1 MKSKE
6 EIKKYFENG
15 DKPTQE
21 QFWEWQ
27 DSYWHK
33 DEKLPADK
41 IDYNFSEKA
50 DLIDGKVPASQL
62 PSQVN
67 DVIEFTDLASFPVV
81 GEFSKLYV
89 ALDSNKL
96 YRWSGSIYIGINQG
110 DFVPLSGTEA
120 GKPVTGDIE
129 LNAGVNI
136 IKKGGIDD
144 ATNYGMQM
152 SDYSGLSLYAEDF
165 SNIAL
170 NQNGF
175 SASVTNNTETKTFSL
190 NQNTQTLETNASMKF
205 DFSNSI
211 EGNLDEATITQ
222 YGGFKYERSSGKFAV
237 LSEGFVTAQNQT
249 DLIMMNVDNGL
260 YANKYYLPDND
271 KYYVQAK
278 YVNDNFLKLSGT
290 DYNNPI
296 TGQLEFENF
305 IDCFWKNSDGKRMCF
320 SFQDN
325 SFSVY
330 APDDESNYGKEI
342 QINPD
347 GGISSTEDYSGT
359 NNELAFVQKKYVDNN
374 VNLQSVLNAGN
385 YASGSNDNNSIKADP
400 NSEFSVYIENQDNNE
415 SSSVVIT
422 PESLTFQKNYDSNT
436 LGSGFSIEKGG
447 VKYLEDYSQ
456 RPEFTDRSLI
466 DKGYVYDN
474 FLPLQGTSTENP
486 ITGNVKLQVPSRSSI
501 TIGTE
506 QGSGLEFHAANL
518 VTLTS
523 GTVSGRTSYFSVSS
537 NYTTLGYSSPDFE
550 EKRILLHNTGIFI
563 KGLEETTDDLKYVV
577 VDAITDKVSY
587 KTLFGKATLP
597 NMMSIG
603 ELETSEVFGNIRWQS
618 QGDYAF
624 IKLELNGYIGADD
637 NVSFD
642 LTGLSLKGASIVK
655 TFLTN
660 SASTSYQYKDFV
672 IDAGGSTIRIRNI
685 GTLSNVQISEVL
697 TFEVGVDAPAR

>member
-190 NQNTQTLETNASMKF
+190 NQNTQTLETNASIKF

-422 PESLTFQKNYDSNT
+422 PESLAFQKNYDSNA
-436 LGSGFSIEKGG
+436 LGSGFTIEKGG

-466 DKGYVYDN
+466 DKGYAHSK
-474 FLPLQGTSTENP
+474 FLSAEYGFSGDLSNS
-486 ITGNVKLQVPSRSSI
+486 GN
-501 TIGTE
+501 
-506 QGSGLEFHAANL
+506 SGN
-518 VTLTS
+518 
-523 GTVSGRTSYFSVSS
+523 
-537 NYTTLGYSSPDFE
+537 
-550 EKRILLHNTGIFI
+550 
-563 KGLEETTDDLKYVV
+563 
-577 VDAITDKVSY
+577 
-587 KTLFGKATLP
+587 
-597 NMMSIG
+597 
-603 ELETSEVFGNIRWQS
+603 SEVAGEIKWQS
-618 QGDYAF
+618 QGNFAF
-624 IKLELNGYIGADD
+624 VKLILFGFIAEDD
-637 NVSFD
+637 FVFFD
-642 LTGLSLKGASIVK
+642 ISGLSLKGASIVK

>member
-89 ALDSNKL
+89 ALNTNKL
-96 YRWSGSIYIGINQG
+96 YRWSGSTYVDINQG
-110 DFVPLSGTEA
+110 DFVPLSGTETD
-120 GKPVTGDIE
+120 KPVTGDIE
-129 LNAGVNI
+129 LDNESKNIYIKGKAQGSYISFYDDGVISIN
-136 IKKGGIDD
+136 GTSGSNVDVAGIDI
-144 ATNYGMQM
+144 YGK
-152 SDYSGLSLYAEDF
+152 LST
-165 SNIAL
+165 SK
-170 NQNGF
+170 G
-175 SASVTNNTETKTFSL
+175 
-190 NQNTQTLETNASMKF
+190 
-205 DFSNSI
+205 I
-211 EGNLDEATITQ
+211 EGSFYYGDNYLDNS
-222 YGGFKYERSSGKFAV
+222 F
-237 LSEGFVTAQNQT
+237 
-249 DLIMMNVDNGL
+249 
-260 YANKYYLPDND
+260 
-271 KYYVQAK
+271 VQAK

-290 DYNNPI
+290 ETNKPI
-296 TGQLEFENF
+296 TGHLEFENF
-305 IDCFWKNSDGKRMCF
+305 KDGFWKTSDNKRMCF

-330 APDDESNYGKEI
+330 APDDESNYAKEI

-359 NNELAFVQKKYVDNN
+359 NNELAFVQKKYIDDN
-374 VNLQSVLNAGN
+374 VNLQSVLNGGN
-385 YASGSNDNNSIKADP
+385 SATDTNSNNYIRFNYNEGVDSRIEWELYNGVNQNAFFQSTLNSIYYNNNNSDLGYS
-400 NSEFSVYIENQDNNE
+400 SEVNIAYD
-415 SSSVVIT
+415 T
-422 PESLTFQKNYDSNT
+422 MTFQVNKIDSSLLSTVRLTAENA
-436 LGSGFSIEKGG
+436 
-447 VKYLEDYSQ
+447 LEYNDDYSA
-456 RPEFTDRSLI
+456 RFTDRSLI
-466 DKGYVYDN
+466 DKGYVNDN